1 MQEVTK
7 YPAGTFSWVDLAT
20 TDAAGAKQF
29 YTELMGWATHDI
41 PMGPDSF
48 YTMLQLEGRDV
59 AALSQMSEAQQAQG
73 MPAMWNSYVTVENVD
88 ESAEKATALG
98 GTVIAPPFDVFDSG
112 RMAVVQDPTGAVF
125 SIWQAKSH
133 IGAKLVNIPGTLA
146 WNELATKDVAQ
157 AKAFYS
163 QLFGWETETQDMGN
177 GMEYT
182 SIMNKGRSNGG
193 MMQMTAEWGDTPPH
207 WGVYFAVADCD
218 ASVEK
223 AKSLGATIHVPPQD
237 IPEVGR
243 FSMIQDPQGATL
255 TLIQLLRP
263 DPPPVG

>member
-29 YTELMGWATHDI
+29 YTELMGWTVFDI

-59 AALSQMSEAQQAQG
+59 AGLSQMSAEQQAQG
-73 MPAMWNSYVTVENVD
+73 MPAMWNSYVTVENAD
-88 ESAEKATALG
+88 ESAEKAAALG
-98 GTVIAPPFDVFDSG
+98 GTVLAPPFDVFDSG

-125 SIWQAKSH
+125 SVWQAKSH
-133 IGAKLVNIPGTLA
+133 IGAKLVNIPGTLT
-146 WNELATKDVAQ
+146 WNELATKDAAQ

-163 QLFGWETETQDMGN
+163 QLFGWEMQAQDMGN

-182 SIMNKGRSNGG
+182 TFMNKGRANGG
-193 MMQMTAEWGDTPPH
+193 MMQMTEEWGDIPPH
-207 WGVYFAVADCD
+207 WMVYFAVADCD

-223 AKSLGATIHVPPQD
+223 ATSLGATVMMPPQD

-243 FSMIQDPQGATL
+243 FSVIQDPQGAAL
-255 TLIQLLRP
+255 TLMKLVRA
-263 DPPPVG
+263 DPPPGA

>member
-7 YPAGTFSWVDLAT
+7 YPAGTFSWTDLAT

-29 YTELMGWATHDI
+29 YTELMGWTPHDI
-41 PMGPDSF
+41 PIGPDSF

-73 MPAMWNSYVTVENVD
+73 MPPMWNSYVTVENAD
-88 ESAEKATALG
+88 ESAEKAAALG

-112 RMAVVQDPTGAVF
+112 RMAVIQDPTGAVF
-125 SIWQAKSH
+125 SVWQAKSH
-133 IGAKLVNIPGTLA
+133 IGAKLVNIPGALA
-146 WNELATKDVAQ
+146 WNELMTRDMAQ
-157 AKAFYS
+157 AKSFYS
-163 QLFGWETETQDMGN
+163 QLFGWETQTADMGN

-193 MMQMTAEWGDTPPH
+193 MMQLSEAWGDAPSH
-207 WGVYFAVADCD
+207 WIVYFCVADCD

-223 AKSLGATIHVPPQD
+223 AKSLGANIQVPPQD
-237 IPEVGR
+237 IPDIGR
-243 FSMIQDPQGATL
+243 FSIIQDPQGAAL
-255 TLIQLLRP
+255 ALIQLRRH
-263 DPPPVG
+263 DPPPG